1 MVLISDEFIEQ
12 SINNFKKYNINN
24 IKVQKVEPEKLP
36 FEDQKFDV
44 ILIVDVIHHLDDI
57 KKNINEIK
65 KFLKKGGKLLIYE
78 PNKLNPLIWLTHLI
92 DKNERGLLRVGSFR
106 KYREIFDDKEFEII
120 KKVIM
125 EL

>member
-1 MVLISDEFIEQ
+1 MGKQIRQDHLPFPMPKRSH
-12 SINNFKKYNINN
+12 SL
-24 IKVQKVEPEKLP
+24 VQEWRNLSFLHWEVEPEKLP

-65 KFLKKGGKLLIYE
+65 RVLKKGGKLLIYE

-92 DKNERGLLRVGSFR
+92 DKNERGLLRVGSFK
-106 KYREIFDDKEFEII
+106 KYRENY
-120 KKVIM
+120 KKIT
-125 EL
+125 L